1 MGMVT
6 GAPLSTWKLSI
17 APPCPNRVTH
27 LPVARSKTVERL
39 YFYHYLTFVASTST
53 VVRSTLLTRC
63 LRTFEVGGADGVHS
77 RVGVPG
83 KGLGQ
88 KALHLPARLL
98 SHPFVDIGHV
108 FSSSP
113 QPLGTNTV
121 LLLHQRQELWLHTKT
136 CRKTERVLLKGCQVS
151 VGWTP
156 SPHPTRTHVVPC
168 RGEPPSLDL
177 CLVP

>member
-6 GAPLSTWKLSI
+6 GTPLSTWKLSI

-27 LPVARSKTVERL
+27 LPVARSKTIERL
-39 YFYHYLTFVASTST
+39 YFYHYLTFVASIST
-53 VVRSTLLTRC
+53 VVRSTLLRRC

-77 RVGVPG
+77 RVGAPG

-98 SHPFVDIGHV
+98 SHPFVDIGRV
-108 FSSSP
+108 FGSSP

-121 LLLHQRQELWLHTKT
+121 LLLHQRQELGLHTKT
-136 CRKTERVLLKGCQVS
+136 CRQTDSVVEGLSSGRWLDPPKHGLTSCQVEAS
-151 VGWTP
+151 
-156 SPHPTRTHVVPC
+156 RQA
-168 RGEPPSLDL
+168 
-177 CLVP
+177 